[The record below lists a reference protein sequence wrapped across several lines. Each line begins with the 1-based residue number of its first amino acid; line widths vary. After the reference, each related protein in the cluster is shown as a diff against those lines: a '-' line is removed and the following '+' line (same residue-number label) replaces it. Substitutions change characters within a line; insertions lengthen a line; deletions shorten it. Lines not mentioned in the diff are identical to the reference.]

1 MKRLA
6 AALTIVTSIIM
17 VPRADSIAWN
27 IPGHMLSG
35 AIAYQILQRE
45 NPAAIPVVR
54 SILEQNPWYESRW
67 KAQLEKVPDTE
78 RDEMLVMLAARWA
91 DDIRTLDKNQ
101 SHLQVALRRFS
112 VQTRRRASKHP
123 GCAAAPREYPHSNG

>member
-1 MKRLA
+1 MKRLNA
-6 AALTIVTSIIM
+6 AVSLLVIGLITF
-17 VPRADSIAWN
+17 RFDGLAWN

-35 AIAYQILQRE
+35 AIAHQILQRE

-91 DDIRTLDKNQ
+91 DDIRTLTKTKAIC
-101 SHLQVALRRFS
+101 SG
-112 VQTRRRASKHP
+112 TT
-123 GCAAAPREYPHSNG
+123 